1 MFMSKLILET
11 VNLTLKIEDKII
23 FQNINLKIEKGTIH
37 ALIGVNG
44 CGKSSIASVLMGLKK
59 PSSGEILLEGE
70 SIVDLSITE
79 RAQKGLTLA
88 WQEPVRF
95 EGLSVKDYLSISRKT
110 KNEKS
115 IKDALESVGLISEK
129 YLERFVDDTLSGGER
144 KRVELASILLM
155 KPKVAILDEIDSGVD
170 FIGIDKVLDTIRKI
184 AQNGS
189 VLLIT
194 HQDEFL
200 KIADKATLICN
211 GNILRTGEPQEISK
225 FYRYECTYCV
235 DENNPDLALEEL
247 LNVNR

>member
-1 MFMSKLILET
+1 MSNPILET
-11 VNLTLKIEDKII
+11 VNLTLKIEDKLI
-23 FQNINLKIEKGTIH
+23 FRNINLKVEKGTIH

-59 PSSGEILLEGE
+59 PTKGKIILDGEN
-70 SIVDLSITE
+70 IVDLSITE

-95 EGLSVKDYLSISRKT
+95 EGLSVKDYLSISG
-110 KNEKS
+110 KS
-115 IKDALESVGLISEK
+115 VNIDTIKKALESVGLIPEK
-129 YLERFVDDTLSGGER
+129 YLDRFVDDTLSGGER

-184 AQNGS
+184 AQSGS

-200 KIADKATLICN
+200 KITDKATLICN
-211 GNILRTGEPQEISK
+211 GIILRTGEPQGISK

-235 DENNPDLALEEL
+235 DENPDFDLEEL